1 MPLISRRGFSGLK
14 IPRVADAALKKVR
27 NLHEN
32 NWGKFPNDERERTGR
47 TGERTGYME
56 KSVRTIDGH
65 NFWYVRGR
73 KTRL

>member
-1 MPLISRRGFSGLK
+1 M
-14 IPRVADAALKKVR
+14 R